1 MDKASGNIEKGF
13 DSEPYKILSMKNYVV
28 KDRKVSRYITD
39 DAEVSSDE
47 QHPDEENSDNEDSDE
62 ENYSEE

>member
-1 MDKASGNIEKGF
+1 
-13 DSEPYKILSMKNYVV
+13 MKNYVV
-28 KDRKVSRYITD
+28 KEKKVSRYITD

-47 QHPDEENSDNEDSDE
+47 EHPDEENSDNEDSDE

>member
-1 MDKASGNIEKGF
+1 MAILKKDLIVNLTKS
-13 DSEPYKILSMKNYVV
+13 YQWKIVV